1 MTGDWRKS
9 SYSNPSGNC
18 VEIAVVT
25 AAPGDGLDH
34 LRAAFPGW
42 TFWHG
47 KQTRSYWAMPP
58 RSGDLISADS
68 AAGLAKRIE
77 QATRAG
83 GIGR

>member
-25 AAPGDGLDH
+25 ARPGDGLDD

-42 TFWHG
+42 TFWRGEH
-47 KQTRSYWAMPP
+47 TRSYWAMPP
-58 RSGDLISADS
+58 RGQLISADS
-68 AAGLAKRIE
+68 PEHLAAK
-77 QATRAG
+77 
-83 GIGR
+83 IGEAAP